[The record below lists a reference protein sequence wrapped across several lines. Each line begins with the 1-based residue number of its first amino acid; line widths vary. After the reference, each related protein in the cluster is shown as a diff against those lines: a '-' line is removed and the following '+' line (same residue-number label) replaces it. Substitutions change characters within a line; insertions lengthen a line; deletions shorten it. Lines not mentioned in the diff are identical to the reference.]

1 MVSISPL
8 TTVGLFPHS
17 KSILRTRR
25 RSSRW
30 LLLLSIVGTA
40 LLAVT
45 SLSAAT
51 TKTFLVN
58 KTSGDKNVHGSL
70 TWAVYQ
76 ANYQGADLN
85 KIEFKIPGTSAGEVE
100 IVLTETLYI
109 ARPMIIDATTQ
120 AGYAG
125 KPLIRINCSKL
136 NSGFHIVGN
145 VAGIPPLSDGT
156 PSSGTGSSI
165 QGFRIINYNANAIT
179 ITQGANS
186 TLIANNYIGFG
197 PTDASGAYFRNVSVS
212 KLCGGIGIQSN
223 SNVIR
228 RNTISGTYNAIV
240 VGEDVDTPGA
250 VTGAVFRKNTFEE
263 NFIGTDPTGT
273 TKLGNDSDGIFFGAG
288 CHQNLI
294 GPGNVISGNS
304 SGGVEFLHATV
315 TDNRIFGNLIGV
327 NAAGTEAIPNGE
339 LGILI
344 ANGASNNRVGG
355 DGNPYG
361 GNVIAASG
369 FGGVAIGTAE
379 FPGPDGSN
387 DNIVEGNF
395 IGTDRNETKAFGSQ
409 LSGVTVQSKS
419 KRNIIRKNVI
429 VGQANHG
436 VVLSEADSNAMY
448 GNWIGVTSKGAAM
461 ANGSFGVYLF
471 DASHNTVQLP
481 ASKVAAGTERNV
493 FGSNAQGPVG
503 VYGASLENIIE
514 LGSATAS
521 RVLNIS
527 TRMRVESADNALIA
541 GFIVTGQVP
550 KKVIVRGLG
559 TSLGITG
566 ALSDPTLSLNTGTE
580 TITNDDWRT
589 QQEQAII
596 SSSVPPA
603 SNLESAIVATLEPGA
618 YTAVMRGKNNSTGV
632 GLLEVYDLEGSSPA
646 VLANIST
653 RGLVQTGENVMIA
666 GFIVGGGTTD
676 SRVVVRALGPSLAQS
691 GVATPLQDPTLQL
704 IDGNGA
710 IVRQNDNWQADSAQA
725 AELTTIGIA
734 PTSAAEAAV
743 VAAVPPGAYTAVVA
757 DKDGRSG
764 TGLVEVYSVR

>member
-8 TTVGLFPHS
+8 PSIGLFPHS
-17 KSILRTRR
+17 KNILRTRR
-25 RSSRW
+25 RSSGW
-30 LLLLSIVGTA
+30 LLLLSIIGTA

-51 TKTFLVN
+51 TKTFLITN
-58 KTSGDKNVHGSL
+58 TSSDKNVQGSL

-76 ANYQGADLN
+76 ANYQGADVN
-85 KIEFKIPGTSAGEVE
+85 KFEFKIPGTSAGEVE
-100 IVLTETLYI
+100 IVLAETLYI

-120 AGYAG
+120 PGYAG

-156 PSSGTGSSI
+156 ASSGTGSSI
-165 QGFRIINYNANAIT
+165 QGFRIINYNNNAIT

-197 PTDASGAYFRNVSVS
+197 PTDSTGKYFRNVTVS
-212 KLCGGIGIQSN
+212 PLCGGIGIQSN
-223 SNVIR
+223 ANVIR
-228 RNTISGTYNAIV
+228 RNTISGAYNAIT

-250 VTGAVFRKNTFEE
+250 VTGAVFQKNRFEE
-263 NFIGTDPTGT
+263 NFIGTDPTGLS
-273 TKLGNDSDGIFFGAG
+273 KLGNDSDGIFFGG
-288 CHQNLI
+288 GVQQSLI
-294 GPGNVISGNS
+294 GPGNVISGNGS
-304 SGGVEFLHATV
+304 AAIEFLHSTV
-315 TDNRIFGNLIGV
+315 TDNRIFGNMIGV
-327 NAAGTEAIPNGE
+327 NATGTEAIPNGE

-344 ANGASNNRVGG
+344 ANGASRNRVGG
-355 DGNPYG
+355 DGSPYS

-387 DNIVEGNF
+387 ENVVEGNF
-395 IGTDRNETKAFGSQ
+395 IGTDKAETKAFGSQ
-409 LSGVTVQSKS
+409 LSGVTVQNKS
-419 KRNIIRKNVI
+419 KRNIIRRNVI

-436 VVLSEADSNAMY
+436 VVLSQASNNAMY
-448 GNWIGVTSKGAAM
+448 GNWIGVTSKGAAIP
-461 ANGSFGVYLF
+461 NGSFGVYLF
-471 DASHNTVQLP
+471 DATQNTVQLP
-481 ASKVAAGTERNV
+481 ASSAGTGTERNV
-493 FGSNAQGPVG
+493 FGQNAQGPVG
-503 VYGASLENIIE
+503 LYGTSAENIIALE
-514 LGSATAS
+514 GATSS

-527 TRMRVESADNALIA
+527 TRMRVDNGDNALIA
-541 GFIVTGQVP
+541 GFIITGQAP
-550 KKVIVRGLG
+550 KKVIVRALG
-559 TSLGITG
+559 TSLGIAG
-566 ALSDPTLSLNTGTE
+566 ALSDPTLSLNTGAE

-589 QQEQAII
+589 NQEQAII
-596 SSSVPPA
+596 SSSVPPT

-618 YTAVMRGKNNSTGV
+618 YTAIMRGKNNSTGV
-632 GLLEVYDLEGSSPA
+632 GLLEVYDLEASSPA

-691 GVATPLQDPTLQL
+691 GVAAPLQDPTLQL

-710 IVRQNDNWQADSAQA
+710 VVKQNDNWQADAAQA
-725 AELTTIGIA
+725 AELTTIGVA
-734 PTSAAEAAV
+734 PANAAEAAL

-764 TGLVEVYSVR
+764 TGLVEVYSVP